1 MDKYFN
7 KPEIKVIIESS
18 KKTDLKKV
26 YLVQTSSFKKISLS
40 KKHISLL
47 KNKLNFLQEYDHDIT
62 KKGKYFTTHIKF
74 DDVRVA
80 NFICDEIKKNKLD
93 CLVKT
98 I

>member
-1 MDKYFN
+1 M
-7 KPEIKVIIESS
+7 
-18 KKTDLKKV
+18 
-26 YLVQTSSFKKISLS
+26 
-40 KKHISLL
+40 
-47 KNKLNFLQEYDHDIT
+47 
-62 KKGKYFTTHIKF
+62 KKGKYFTTYIKF